1 MLSHAGLKCGIHAVD
16 LKSKEAAL
24 EPGFFSGI
32 ISWRYSTV
40 GGHPWQVSLKG
51 EHQFCGGSLI
61 PDDLYDLFQK
71 DKQEQ
76 NTPASKI
83 IIYPEYNR
91 FRYMNSDIALL
102 YYLKHKV
109 KFGTAVQPICLPHR
123 DDKFEAEVL
132 CMASG
137 LGKISDTSKYS
148 DVLQEVEIFILDD
161 RTCNTVLK
169 NMNLPPLGGTMLCVG
184 FPDGGEDACQVDSGG
199 PLVCRRDGGTWT
211 LAGIT
216 SWGAGCARGWA
227 PLRSTQRRASTG
239 IFSKVFELMGFL
251 SALQTDLCIICFR
264 VSTGGANNEHVSY
277 DLEDCRPHGT
287 VLSGESGK
295 ISYPHFKEGNYS
307 HHCLCIWKIKVPED
321 KIILIKFTSLDIE
334 NQVRCDHEYVSLQSS
349 KGMPVSKVCGDMLPS
364 PLLTNTNETTVTF
377 VSDTENG
384 GSDFKLTFTAVR
396 KSSEADS
403 GCGRM
408 AVLVEEGTV
417 HSASYPDLYPRSVTC
432 HWFIHAPEKHIIKA
446 SKPDCLAKS
455 PGQLFKTRF
464 LRDFCGNP
472 PFSPHWHSRIAG
484 GKEACPRCWSWQ
496 VGLRLGDHQC
506 GGVIINP
513 IWILTD
519 CSPLK
524 NNPLYWTIIAGDHG
538 RTLKESTEQVR
549 RAKLIV
555 VHEDFSMLSY
565 DSDVALIQLSSP
577 REYSSV
583 VRPVCLPQSTEP
595 LLSSDICAITGWGSI
610 SEGGG
615 PASRLQQMVPM
626 LEREV
631 CERTYYPAHPGGT
644 EKMICAGFAAS
655 GGNDFC
661 QGDSTGPFVCRCE
674 KGPFVLY
681 GIISWDAGCAQPRK
695 PAVFARVRVFLN
707 WIQFKIKDTGPASL
721 QINNESKTLTKQ
733 LPPPIPSV
741 DNASVCY
748 SEVQL
753 KEPRGFFSTPRCPL
767 DYRGKLECFRVLRV
781 SQSSMA
787 KFTVEYL
794 SLPESYICDSVLSI
808 YEEYQSELCGRRLYL
823 MIFMSSGTSVRMVFH
838 SLLQGAFGIS
848 YIVFRIQ
855 GTKGNKITRLPQSS
869 NQEHVVTC
877 EDVTLT
883 KPAGIIHPRH
893 SHGTTTREYEC
904 VMKQSDCPEEEV
916 WLFAGLWLSKEDS
929 DVTLQSDE
937 TAHC

>member
-1 MLSHAGLKCGIHAVD
+1 MGVTLGLGAYKGIYPEKRNWVDCSCGGQE
-16 LKSKEAAL
+16 KSQCEIL
-24 EPGFFSGI
+24 
-32 ISWRYSTV
+32 
-40 GGHPWQVSLKG
+40 VSLKG

-61 PDDLYDLFQK
+61 QDDLVITAALCLVSLSEKQIKNLTAGEYDLFQK

-76 NTPASKI
+76 NIPASKI
-83 IIYPEYNR
+83 IVYPEYNR
-91 FRYMNSDIALL
+91 FGYMNSDIALL
-102 YYLKHKV
+102 MYLKHKV
-109 KFGTAVQPICLPHR
+109 KFEESVIMSQPSFRFEAEFTLPVLSKNSKPRVQFKELPGTAVQPICLPRR

-148 DVLQEVEIFILDD
+148 DVLQEVELSILDD

-169 NMNLPPLGGTMLCVG
+169 NMNLPPLGGTMSCVG

-199 PLVCRRDGGTWT
+199 PLVCRKDDGTWT

-227 PLRSTQRRASTG
+227 PLRRNQRRASTD
-239 IFSKVFELMGFL
+239 IFSKV
-251 SALQTDLCIICFR
+251 

-307 HHCLCIWKIKVPED
+307 HNCLCIWKIKVQGD

-334 NQVRCDHEYVSLQSS
+334 NQVRCDHDYVSLQSS
-349 KGMPVSKVCGDMLPS
+349 KGMLVSKVCGDMLPS

-408 AVLVEEGTV
+408 AVLVEGTV

-432 HWFIHAPEKHIIKA
+432 HWFIHTPEKHIIK
-446 SKPDCLAKS
+446 
-455 PGQLFKTRF
+455 
-464 LRDFCGNP
+464 DFTVEFNQNCAYDAVVICGDPEEQHELDVCGNP

-496 VGLRLGDHQC
+496 VGLRFLGDHQC

-524 NNPLYWTIIAGDHG
+524 NNPLYQTIIAGDHG

-555 VHEDFSMLSY
+555 VHEDFNMLSY

-583 VRPVCLPQSTEP
+583 VRPVCLPKSTEP

-610 SEGGG
+610 SKGGG
-615 PASRLQQMVPM
+615 PASHLQQMVPV

-631 CERTYYPAHPGGT
+631 CERTYYPAHPGGI

-661 QGDSTGPFVCRCE
+661 QGDSTEPFVCRCE

-681 GIISWDAGCAQPRK
+681 GIISWGAGCAQPRK

-721 QINNESKTLTKQ
+721 QINNKSKTLTKQ

-767 DYRGKLECFRVLRV
+767 DYRGKLECSRVLRV

-808 YEEYQSELCGRRLYL
+808 YEEYQSETR
-823 MIFMSSGTSVRMVFH
+823 MSASCVLLDALRHEKSV
-838 SLLQGAFGIS
+838 S
-848 YIVFRIQ
+848 
-855 GTKGNKITRLPQSS
+855 ITRSPLPALEVKGGRLVDSLVCLL
-869 NQEHVVTC
+869 VVTTW
-877 EDVTLT
+877 V
-883 KPAGIIHPRH
+883 H
-893 SHGTTTREYEC
+893 S
-904 VMKQSDCPEEEV
+904 
-916 WLFAGLWLSKEDS
+916 
-929 DVTLQSDE
+929 
-937 TAHC
+937 